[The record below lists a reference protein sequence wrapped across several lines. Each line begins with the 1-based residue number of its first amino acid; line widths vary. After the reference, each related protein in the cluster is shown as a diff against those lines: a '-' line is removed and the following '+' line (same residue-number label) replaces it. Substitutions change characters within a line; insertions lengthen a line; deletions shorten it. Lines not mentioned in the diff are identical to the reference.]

1 MKKEHLEPD
10 SESQQRVIFYFNS
23 VIAGKHL
30 NRHCKYILAAQL
42 NHFWQLQT
50 LECTS
55 YFSCSLATSRL

>member
-30 NRHCKYILAAQL
+30 NRHY
-42 NHFWQLQT
+42 
-50 LECTS
+50 
-55 YFSCSLATSRL
+55 